1 MTIEP
6 LQWAVATDQE
16 LVAQART
23 GDEAAVRALV
33 ERYQRPVYSLVCR
46 LVRDP
51 ERAEELTQDAFVKAL
66 RALDRYDPQR
76 RFASW
81 LFKIAANTAL
91 DELRR
96 RQAAP
101 REEPLPET
109 APAPLRADAAVQ
121 AEELRQQLEAALAQL
136 RPEYRAVVLLRH
148 LEGRSQEE
156 IAEILGVPVGTVKTH
171 LHRARRQL
179 QTLLAHLRS

>member
-1 MTIEP
+1 VDLEP
-6 LQWAVATDQE
+6 FDWAVATDQD
-16 LVAQART
+16 LVAQARA
-23 GDEAAVRALV
+23 GDESAVRALV
-33 ERYQRPVYSLVCR
+33 ERYQRPVYSLVRR
-46 LVRDP
+46 LVGDP
-51 ERAEELTQDAFVKAL
+51 QRAEELAQDAFVKAL
-66 RALDRYDPQR
+66 RALDRYDPER

-96 RQAAP
+96 RRAAP
-101 REEPLPET
+101 IEEPLPET
-109 APAPLRADAAVQ
+109 ATAPTSPEAGAAASELRAH
-121 AEELRQQLEAALAQL
+121 LEAALARL

-148 LEGRSQEE
+148 VEGRSQEE

-179 QTLLAHLRS
+179 QAYLAHLRA